1 MKRKICIINPN
12 TTKAMTQK
20 IDLTAKKFASED
32 SEIISVEPKVGPDS
46 IEGFYDEAF
55 CIPGLIEEI
64 KKQSDADAY
73 IIACFDD
80 TGLEVDAL
88 NGLPG
93 VMSKRFSGLDYSA
106 EKNINKLLNM
116 MKSTSN
122 RKAKFKTVIA
132 LILNGELSVFT
143 GICDGEI
150 IFTKK
155 VSKGFWYDPVFK
167 PIGHKFTF
175 AEMDLETKNTIG
187 HRAKAIKKL
196 IEFLLLKNFIL

>member
-1 MKRKICIINPN
+1 MKIVFATNNINKIKEVQSLIPSHILLVSLESIGCHQEIPETQN
-12 TTKAMTQK
+12 T
-20 IDLTAKKFASED
+20 
-32 SEIISVEPKVGPDS
+32 
-46 IEGFYDEAF
+46 IEGNAILKAKYIYD
-55 CIPGLIEEI
+55 
-64 KKQSDADAY
+64 KYKVN
-73 IIACFDD
+73 CFADD

-106 EKNINKLLNM
+106 EKNISKLLSM

-155 VSKGFWYDPVFK
+155 GSKGFGYDPVFK

-187 HRAKAIKKL
+187 HRAKAVKKL
-196 IEFLLLKNFIL
+196 IEFLSKK

>member
-1 MKRKICIINPN
+1 MKLIFATNNEDKIIEVQALLN
-12 TTKAMTQK
+12 
-20 IDLTAKKFASED
+20 KKFEVQSLKD
-32 SEIISVEPKVGPDS
+32 INCFDEIVENKKTIKGNAILKAEYIYNKYKVN
-46 IEGFYDEAF
+46 
-55 CIPGLIEEI
+55 
-64 KKQSDADAY
+64 
-73 IIACFDD
+73 CFADD

-93 VMSKRFSGLDYSA
+93 VMSKRFSGLDYSP
-106 EKNINKLLNM
+106 EKNISKLLSM
-116 MKSTSN
+116 MKSASN

-155 VSKGFWYDPVFK
+155 GSKGFGYDPVFK

-175 AEMDLETKNTIG
+175 AEMDLKTKNTIG
-187 HRAKAIKKL
+187 HRAKAVKKL
-196 IEFLLLKNFIL
+196 IEFLSKK

>member
-1 MKRKICIINPN
+1 MKLIFATNNEDKIIEVQALLN
-12 TTKAMTQK
+12 
-20 IDLTAKKFASED
+20 KKFEVQSLKD
-32 SEIISVEPKVGPDS
+32 INCFDEIVENKKTIKGNAILKAEYIYNKYKVN
-46 IEGFYDEAF
+46 
-55 CIPGLIEEI
+55 
-64 KKQSDADAY
+64 
-73 IIACFDD
+73 CFADD

-106 EKNINKLLNM
+106 KKNISKLLSM
-116 MKSTSN
+116 MKSASN

-155 VSKGFWYDPVFK
+155 GSKGFGYDPVFK

-175 AEMDLETKNTIG
+175 AEMDLDKKNTIG
-187 HRAKAIKKL
+187 HRAKAVKKL
-196 IEFLLLKNFIL
+196 IEFLSKK